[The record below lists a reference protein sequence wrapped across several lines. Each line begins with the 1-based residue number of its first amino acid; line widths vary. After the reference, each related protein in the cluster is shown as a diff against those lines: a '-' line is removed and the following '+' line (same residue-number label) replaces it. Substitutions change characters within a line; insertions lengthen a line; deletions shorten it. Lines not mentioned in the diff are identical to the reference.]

1 MKHFKFLFTF
11 FLLLCSVVTNAYDVI
26 IGGVYYNYTAT
37 NELEVTYG
45 ENPYSGSVVIPMN
58 VVVEGNTYVVTS
70 IGNSAFEE
78 CVDLTSIEVPGS
90 VKRIGMH
97 AFNGC
102 DNLSSVYIT
111 DISAWCNIN
120 FNIDPYESV
129 PVRNSSNPLIYA
141 DALYLN
147 GELVTDLVIPDN
159 VTMINRFAFFAYRGL
174 ESVEV
179 SNSVTDIGE
188 DAFCRCAN
196 LKSAKLSSS
205 MTIINQG
212 VFSRTGLT
220 SITIPEGVK
229 TLGTWSF
236 DNCPEL
242 TTVVLPSTLNEIG
255 NYAFEACTNLS
266 EIALP
271 ESLTFIGKDVFVN
284 TALYNNQTGGVYLS
298 GWLLGYNGELAGE
311 YVIADGTK
319 YIADNVFHNC
329 SGLTSIEIPN
339 SVTSIGNYAFDDCT
353 GLKSV
358 RMGNG
363 ITSIG
368 ERAFYNCSGLTS
380 IEIPNSVTRIGD
392 YAFYDCSGLVSVVI
406 PNGLTSIEYSAF
418 RGCTSLGSIE
428 IPNSVTSIGGHAF
441 YGCSGLVSVVI
452 PNSVTS
458 IEYYAFSGCSGL
470 TDLTIGNGVASIGG
484 YAFEGC
490 SNIAEVHIADLAAW
504 CNIDYA
510 GYYAC
515 PLYYADKL
523 YLNGE
528 LVTELVIPD
537 GVTEV
542 RDYAFYGFSSLAS
555 VAIPNS
561 VTSIGKSV
569 FSGCSGLTDLT
580 IGNGVANIGGYA
592 FEGCSNLAE
601 VHITDLAAWCN
612 IDYAGYYAC
621 PSYYADKLYLN
632 GELVTEL
639 VIPDGVTEVRDYAF
653 YGFSSLASVAIPNS
667 VTNIGERVF
676 EDCSS
681 LASVTIPNSVTNIG
695 KSVFKGC
702 SGLTNLTIGNGVAN
716 IGDNAF
722 YGCSNLAEVHI
733 TDLATW
739 CNIDFESDYSN
750 PILYSNSLYLNG
762 ELVTELVIPN
772 GVTEIKDY
780 AFTQNR
786 ALTSVVIPN
795 SVVNIGDFAFDVC
808 TALKELTIG
817 NGVTSIGENAF
828 NCRSLACISSYI
840 PAEKLFEVSCFAST
854 TYRRC
859 LLYVPLGAKD
869 VYASTS
875 GWNKFV
881 NVVEMD
887 FTDVDEVKVQRTGE
901 KVIYDLYGRKVD
913 APAKGVYIV
922 NGKQT
927 LFK

>member
-380 IEIPNSVTRIGD
+380 IEIPNSVTRIGG

-504 CNIDYA
+504 CNIDYD

-515 PLYYADKL
+515 PL
-523 YLNGE
+523 
-528 LVTELVIPD
+528 
-537 GVTEV
+537 
-542 RDYAFYGFSSLAS
+542 
-555 VAIPNS
+555 
-561 VTSIGKSV
+561 
-569 FSGCSGLTDLT
+569 
-580 IGNGVANIGGYA
+580 
-592 FEGCSNLAE
+592 
-601 VHITDLAAWCN
+601 
-612 IDYAGYYAC
+612 
-621 PSYYADKLYLN
+621 YYADKLYLN

-780 AFTQNR
+780 AFTHNR

>member
-380 IEIPNSVTRIGD
+380 IEIPNSVTSIGD
-392 YAFYDCSGLVSVVI
+392 YAFYD
-406 PNGLTSIEYSAF
+406 
-418 RGCTSLGSIE
+418 
-428 IPNSVTSIGGHAF
+428 
-441 YGCSGLVSVVI
+441 CSGLVSVVI

-490 SNIAEVHIADLAAW
+490 SNIAEVHI
-504 CNIDYA
+504 
-510 GYYAC
+510 
-515 PLYYADKL
+515 
-523 YLNGE
+523 
-528 LVTELVIPD
+528 
-537 GVTEV
+537 
-542 RDYAFYGFSSLAS
+542 
-555 VAIPNS
+555 
-561 VTSIGKSV
+561 
-569 FSGCSGLTDLT
+569 
-580 IGNGVANIGGYA
+580 
-592 FEGCSNLAE
+592 
-601 VHITDLAAWCN
+601 TDLAAWCN
-612 IDYAGYYAC
+612 IDYDGYYAC
-621 PSYYADKLYLN
+621 PLYYADKLYLN

-716 IGDNAF
+716 TGDNAF

-780 AFTQNR
+780 AFTHNR

-817 NGVTSIGENAF
+817 NGVTSIGEKAF

>member
-242 TTVVLPSTLNEIG
+242 TTVVLPSTLTRLG
-255 NYAFEACTNLS
+255 DYAFEACTNLS
-266 EIALP
+266 EITLP

-339 SVTSIGNYAFDDCT
+339 SVTIIGNYAFAYCT

-380 IEIPNSVTRIGD
+380 IEIPNSVTSIGD

-406 PNGLTSIEYSAF
+406 PNSLTSIEYSAF

-428 IPNSVTSIGGHAF
+428 IPNSVTSIGG
-441 YGCSGLVSVVI
+441 
-452 PNSVTS
+452 
-458 IEYYAFSGCSGL
+458 
-470 TDLTIGNGVASIGG
+470 

-490 SNIAEVHIADLAAW
+490 SNLAEVHITDLAAW
-504 CNIDYA
+504 CNIDYD

-542 RDYAFYGFSSLAS
+542 RDYAFYGLPTLAS

-561 VTSIGKSV
+561 VTNIGERVFEDCSSLASVTIPNSVTNIGKSV
-569 FSGCSGLTDLT
+569 FKGCSGLTNLT
-580 IGNGVANIGGYA
+580 IGNGVANIGDNA
-592 FEGCSNLAE
+592 FYGCSNLAE

-612 IDYAGYYAC
+612 IDYDGYYAC

-653 YGFSSLASVAIPNS
+653 YGFFSLASVAIPNS

-733 TDLATW
+733 TDLAAW

-780 AFTQNR
+780 AFTHNR

-881 NVVEMD
+881 DVVEMD
-887 FTDVDEVKVQRTGE
+887 FTDVDEVKVQRTEE

-913 APAKGVYIV
+913 APVKGVYIV

>member
-242 TTVVLPSTLNEIG
+242 TTVVLPSTLTRLG
-255 NYAFEACTNLS
+255 DYAFEACTNLS
-266 EIALP
+266 EITLP

-339 SVTSIGNYAFDDCT
+339 SVTIIGNYAFAYCT

-380 IEIPNSVTRIGD
+380 IEIPNSVTSIGD

-406 PNGLTSIEYSAF
+406 PNSLTSIEYSAF

-428 IPNSVTSIGGHAF
+428 IPNSVTSIGG
-441 YGCSGLVSVVI
+441 
-452 PNSVTS
+452 
-458 IEYYAFSGCSGL
+458 
-470 TDLTIGNGVASIGG
+470 
-484 YAFEGC
+484 
-490 SNIAEVHIADLAAW
+490 
-504 CNIDYA
+504 
-510 GYYAC
+510 
-515 PLYYADKL
+515 
-523 YLNGE
+523 
-528 LVTELVIPD
+528 
-537 GVTEV
+537 
-542 RDYAFYGFSSLAS
+542 
-555 VAIPNS
+555 
-561 VTSIGKSV
+561 
-569 FSGCSGLTDLT
+569 
-580 IGNGVANIGGYA
+580 YA

-612 IDYAGYYAC
+612 IDYDGYYAC

-653 YGFSSLASVAIPNS
+653 YGFFSLASVAIPNS

-733 TDLATW
+733 TDLAAW

-780 AFTQNR
+780 AFTHNR

-881 NVVEMD
+881 DVVEMD
-887 FTDVDEVKVQRTGE
+887 FTDVDEVKVQRTEE

-913 APAKGVYIV
+913 APVKGVYIV

>member
-298 GWLLGYNGELAGE
+298 GWLLGYNGK
-311 YVIADGTK
+311 T
-319 YIADNVFHNC
+319 
-329 SGLTSIEIPN
+329 
-339 SVTSIGNYAFDDCT
+339 
-353 GLKSV
+353 
-358 RMGNG
+358 
-363 ITSIG
+363 
-368 ERAFYNCSGLTS
+368 
-380 IEIPNSVTRIGD
+380 
-392 YAFYDCSGLVSVVI
+392 
-406 PNGLTSIEYSAF
+406 F
-418 RGCTSLGSIE
+418 RECY
-428 IPNSVTSIGGHAF
+428 F
-441 YGCSGLVSVVI
+441 
-452 PNSVTS
+452 
-458 IEYYAFSGCSGL
+458 
-470 TDLTIGNGVASIGG
+470 
-484 YAFEGC
+484 
-490 SNIAEVHIADLAAW
+490 
-504 CNIDYA
+504 
-510 GYYAC
+510 
-515 PLYYADKL
+515 
-523 YLNGE
+523 
-528 LVTELVIPD
+528 
-537 GVTEV
+537 
-542 RDYAFYGFSSLAS
+542 
-555 VAIPNS
+555 
-561 VTSIGKSV
+561 
-569 FSGCSGLTDLT
+569 
-580 IGNGVANIGGYA
+580 
-592 FEGCSNLAE
+592 
-601 VHITDLAAWCN
+601 
-612 IDYAGYYAC
+612 
-621 PSYYADKLYLN
+621 
-632 GELVTEL
+632 
-639 VIPDGVTEVRDYAF
+639 
-653 YGFSSLASVAIPNS
+653 
-667 VTNIGERVF
+667 
-676 EDCSS
+676 
-681 LASVTIPNSVTNIG
+681 
-695 KSVFKGC
+695 
-702 SGLTNLTIGNGVAN
+702 
-716 IGDNAF
+716 
-722 YGCSNLAEVHI
+722 
-733 TDLATW
+733 
-739 CNIDFESDYSN
+739 
-750 PILYSNSLYLNG
+750 
-762 ELVTELVIPN
+762 
-772 GVTEIKDY
+772 
-780 AFTQNR
+780 
-786 ALTSVVIPN
+786 
-795 SVVNIGDFAFDVC
+795 
-808 TALKELTIG
+808 
-817 NGVTSIGENAF
+817 
-828 NCRSLACISSYI
+828 
-840 PAEKLFEVSCFAST
+840 
-854 TYRRC
+854 
-859 LLYVPLGAKD
+859 
-869 VYASTS
+869 
-875 GWNKFV
+875 
-881 NVVEMD
+881 
-887 FTDVDEVKVQRTGE
+887 
-901 KVIYDLYGRKVD
+901 
-913 APAKGVYIV
+913 
-922 NGKQT
+922 
-927 LFK
+927 

>member
-179 SNSVTDIGE
+179 SNCVTDIGE

-380 IEIPNSVTRIGD
+380 IEIPNSVTSIGD

-406 PNGLTSIEYSAF
+406 PNSLTSIEYSAF

-428 IPNSVTSIGGHAF
+428 IPNSVTSIGG
-441 YGCSGLVSVVI
+441 
-452 PNSVTS
+452 
-458 IEYYAFSGCSGL
+458 
-470 TDLTIGNGVASIGG
+470 

-490 SNIAEVHIADLAAW
+490 SNLAEVHITDLAAW
-504 CNIDYA
+504 CNIDYD

-542 RDYAFYGFSSLAS
+542 RDYAFYGLPTLAS

-561 VTSIGKSV
+561 VTNIGKSV
-569 FSGCSGLTDLT
+569 FSSCSGLTDLT
-580 IGNGVANIGGYA
+580 IGNGVANIGNNA
-592 FEGCSNLAE
+592 FYGCSNLAE

-612 IDYAGYYAC
+612 IDYDGYYAC

-639 VIPDGVTEVRDYAF
+639 VIPDGVTEIRDYAF
-653 YGFSSLASVAIPNS
+653 YGLPTLASVTIGNSVTSIGTCAFSACSSLTSVVIPNSVTSIANSAFKYCSSLTSVTIGNS
-667 VTNIGERVF
+667 VTNIG
-676 EDCSS
+676 
-681 LASVTIPNSVTNIG
+681 
-695 KSVFKGC
+695 
-702 SGLTNLTIGNGVAN
+702 
-716 IGDNAF
+716 DNAF
-722 YGCSNLAEVHI
+722 SGCSNLEKVDI
-733 TDLATW
+733 TDLAAW
-739 CNIDFESDYSN
+739 CNIDFEHELSN
-750 PILYSNSLYLNG
+750 PLYYSKELYLNG
-762 ELVTELVIPN
+762 ESVTELVIPN

-795 SVVNIGDFAFDVC
+795 SVVNIGDFAFDDC

-901 KVIYDLYGRKVD
+901 KVIYDLQGRKVD
-913 APAKGVYIV
+913 VPAKGVYIV

>member
-1 MKHFKFLFTF
+1 M
-11 FLLLCSVVTNAYDVI
+11 
-26 IGGVYYNYTAT
+26 
-37 NELEVTYG
+37 
-45 ENPYSGSVVIPMN
+45 
-58 VVVEGNTYVVTS
+58 
-70 IGNSAFEE
+70 
-78 CVDLTSIEVPGS
+78 
-90 VKRIGMH
+90 
-97 AFNGC
+97 
-102 DNLSSVYIT
+102 
-111 DISAWCNIN
+111 
-120 FNIDPYESV
+120 
-129 PVRNSSNPLIYA
+129 
-141 DALYLN
+141 
-147 GELVTDLVIPDN
+147 
-159 VTMINRFAFFAYRGL
+159 
-174 ESVEV
+174 
-179 SNSVTDIGE
+179 
-188 DAFCRCAN
+188 
-196 LKSAKLSSS
+196 
-205 MTIINQG
+205 
-212 VFSRTGLT
+212 
-220 SITIPEGVK
+220 
-229 TLGTWSF
+229 
-236 DNCPEL
+236 
-242 TTVVLPSTLNEIG
+242 
-255 NYAFEACTNLS
+255 
-266 EIALP
+266 
-271 ESLTFIGKDVFVN
+271 
-284 TALYNNQTGGVYLS
+284 
-298 GWLLGYNGELAGE
+298 
-311 YVIADGTK
+311 
-319 YIADNVFHNC
+319 
-329 SGLTSIEIPN
+329 
-339 SVTSIGNYAFDDCT
+339 
-353 GLKSV
+353 
-358 RMGNG
+358 
-363 ITSIG
+363 
-368 ERAFYNCSGLTS
+368 
-380 IEIPNSVTRIGD
+380 
-392 YAFYDCSGLVSVVI
+392 
-406 PNGLTSIEYSAF
+406 
-418 RGCTSLGSIE
+418 
-428 IPNSVTSIGGHAF
+428 
-441 YGCSGLVSVVI
+441 
-452 PNSVTS
+452 
-458 IEYYAFSGCSGL
+458 
-470 TDLTIGNGVASIGG
+470 
-484 YAFEGC
+484 
-490 SNIAEVHIADLAAW
+490 
-504 CNIDYA
+504 
-510 GYYAC
+510 
-515 PLYYADKL
+515 
-523 YLNGE
+523 
-528 LVTELVIPD
+528 
-537 GVTEV
+537 
-542 RDYAFYGFSSLAS
+542 
-555 VAIPNS
+555 
-561 VTSIGKSV
+561 
-569 FSGCSGLTDLT
+569 
-580 IGNGVANIGGYA
+580 
-592 FEGCSNLAE
+592 
-601 VHITDLAAWCN
+601 
-612 IDYAGYYAC
+612 
-621 PSYYADKLYLN
+621 
-632 GELVTEL
+632 TEL

-780 AFTQNR
+780 AFTHNR